1 MGKEE
6 LIALLCLSSWCLMIV
21 IIVWLFL
28 TMSWIGLQCVI
39 VVFPDHTHFLFILY
53 GCLLYIKFGA
63 TIKITGRCRPTS
75 FCFIKNLKKVLEYEW
90 TINGYKM
97 KQKENDTLND
107 FLKKINRQ
115 RTEGGILAG
124 RYANLSHDVA
134 SGSDIT
140 PCNKID
146 KPFLLYTK

>member
-1 MGKEE
+1 
-6 LIALLCLSSWCLMIV
+6 
-21 IIVWLFL
+21 
-28 TMSWIGLQCVI
+28 
-39 VVFPDHTHFLFILY
+39 
-53 GCLLYIKFGA
+53 
-63 TIKITGRCRPTS
+63 
-75 FCFIKNLKKVLEYEW
+75 
-90 TINGYKM
+90 M

-115 RTEGGILAG
+115 RTEGGIVAG

-134 SGSDIT
+134 SGSNIT